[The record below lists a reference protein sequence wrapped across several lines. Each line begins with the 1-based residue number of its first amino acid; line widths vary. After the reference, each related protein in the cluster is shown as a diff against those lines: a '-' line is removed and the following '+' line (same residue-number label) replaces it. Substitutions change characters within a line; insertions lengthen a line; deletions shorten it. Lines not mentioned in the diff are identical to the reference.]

1 MTPSKLAFALLCLG
15 SGWFPIRA
23 QESPRVIPITAKRFE
38 YRPNEVHLK
47 KGQPVTLVLKSE
59 DVTHGLLC
67 RALKLDTDIPPGQET
82 QVTVTPGQAGTFTA
96 ICNHFCGSGHGNMK
110 LKFIVE

>member
-1 MTPSKLAFALLCLG
+1 MTPSKLAAALLCLG
-15 SGWFPIRA
+15 LAWFPIQA
-23 QESPRVIPITAKRFE
+23 QESPREILITAKRFE
-38 YRPNEVHLK
+38 FRPNEVQLK
-47 KGQPVTLVLKSE
+47 KGLPVTLVLNSE

-67 RALKLDTDIPPGQET
+67 RALKLDTDIPPGQST
-82 QVTVTPGQAGTFTA
+82 RVTVTPGQTGTFTA